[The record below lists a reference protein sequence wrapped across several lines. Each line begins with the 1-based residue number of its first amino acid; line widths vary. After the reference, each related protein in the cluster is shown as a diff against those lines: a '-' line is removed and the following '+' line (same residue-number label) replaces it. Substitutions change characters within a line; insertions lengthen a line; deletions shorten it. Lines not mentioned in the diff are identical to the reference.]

1 MGAAKSVTLRPEEV
15 ADLQSESSCKL
26 PAPLTRTVSDCDTS
40 CRPFCAHLA
49 HPVSRKEIDKLFE
62 RFQKLDLGA
71 KGAITGRD
79 FLRIPEVTVR
89 GVRRRRTLALTHIQS
104 PTNTTTAC
112 HEPTGTSN
120 RGRA

>member
-89 GVRRRRTLALTHIQS
+89 AVFVAAVHLHS
-104 PTNTTTAC
+104 PSLNRPPTAC
-112 HEPTGTSN
+112 NEPTGTSN